1 MPKHSKKMIQDT
13 VLKQE
18 IIRQQNRQIAR
29 TLDDLRD
36 LSLPKIV
43 EERIKRGFYEMADNL
58 LETIQENQINDPS
71 ESA

>member
-1 MPKHSKKMIQDT
+1 MIQDT

-36 LSLPKIV
+36 LRLPKIV
-43 EERIKRGFYEMADNL
+43 EERIKRGFYEMTDNL
-58 LETIQENQINDPS
+58 LETIQEKQTNDKS
-71 ESA
+71 N

>member
-1 MPKHSKKMIQDT
+1 MIQET

-36 LSLPKIV
+36 LRLPKIV
-43 EERIKRGFYEMADNL
+43 EERIKRGFYEMTDNL
-58 LETIQENQINDPS
+58 LETIQEKQTNDKS
-71 ESA
+71 N